1 MKKLLLISVFLLSA
15 FSHAGEWGEFTGG
28 PDTTWLEDNRSM
40 LLINDFK
47 YVGPDATTWIS
58 PKGSIVDGA
67 SIPKFAWSIIGGPF
81 EGAYRKASVIHDVAC
96 DQRLKSW
103 QAVHRA
109 FYTGML
115 AAGTDP
121 LKAKI
126 MYAAVYHFGPRWGVE
141 KLYKFSSISAP
152 RLGDKMYRLQVE
164 GGSGTEVVLVNS
176 GTKTKKYTGWFGMQ
190 KMEEIEGAIIEVR
203 QVQPDY
209 SEVAFKKMQDQISQ
223 GDLSLEEIELLPVE
237 D

>member
-1 MKKLLLISVFLLSA
+1 MKKLLLITAFVLPE
-15 FSHAGEWGEFTGG
+15 FSHAGEWGEFTEG

-40 LLINDFK
+40 RLINDFK
-47 YVGPDATTWIS
+47 YVGPDAITWIS

-67 SIPKFAWSIIGGPF
+67 SIPTLAWSIIGGPF

-96 DQRLKSW
+96 DQRSRPWK
-103 QAVHRA
+103 AVHRA

-115 AAGTDP
+115 AAETDP

-141 KLYKFSSISAP
+141 KSYRFSSISAP
-152 RLGDKMYRLQVE
+152 RLGDKMYRLQAE
-164 GGSGTEVVLVNS
+164 GGPGTEVVLVSS
-176 GTKTKKYTGWFGMQ
+176 GTKTEKYAGWFGTQ

-203 QVQPDY
+203 QVQPEY
-209 SEVAFKKMQDQISQ
+209 SEIAFKKMQDQISQ

-237 D
+237 S